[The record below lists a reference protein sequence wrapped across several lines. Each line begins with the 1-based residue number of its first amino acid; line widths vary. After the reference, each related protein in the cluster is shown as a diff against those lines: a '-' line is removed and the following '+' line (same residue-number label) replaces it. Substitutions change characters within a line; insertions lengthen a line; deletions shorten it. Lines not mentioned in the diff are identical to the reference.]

1 MHKSRAAAGYRG
13 SRYDSHRHRIF
24 FALMHA
30 HRMSWQ
36 HSVDRLR
43 GGKALLD
50 VDMIDHT
57 LHALFKICLGRQK
70 GSGVSSLERINPAR
84 Q

>member
-1 MHKSRAAAGYRG
+1 
-13 SRYDSHRHRIF
+13 
-24 FALMHA
+24 MHA

-57 LHALFKICLGRQK
+57 LHARFKICLGRQK
-70 GSGVSSLERINPAR
+70 GSGVSSLDRISPAR
-84 Q
+84 HSLVNHCWLTTAICP